1 MAEEE
6 TIKETEEIH
15 ERRKIDEPDILRT
28 HELIDSAY
36 SGTLEELKDGIAKV
50 TLLTNDDMRADSYG
64 LVHGGF
70 IFSAAD
76 FAAMA
81 AVNHPNVVLS
91 ASTTSFL
98 SPVKS
103 GDKVV
108 FTAKVRHKDGRKRE
122 VDVVGMV
129 LDIKVFE
136 GVFKT
141 VVLDKHVLKLDL
153 MNASKDKEPYK
164 A

>member
-6 TIKETEEIH
+6 LVEENQEVEDIKLDGEEV
-15 ERRKIDEPDILRT
+15 LRT
-28 HELIDSAY
+28 HELIDSSF
-36 SGTLEELKDGIAKV
+36 SGTLDDLKVGFAKV
-50 TLLTNDDMRADSYG
+50 NLMTSDEMSADELG

-76 FAAMA
+76 YAAMA
-81 AVNHPNVVLS
+81 AVNDPNVVLS
-91 ASTTSFL
+91 AATTTFL
-98 SPVKS
+98 SPVKA
-103 GDKVV
+103 GDQVT
-108 FTAKVRHKDGRKRE
+108 FTAKVRHKDGRKRD

-136 GVFKT
+136 GLFKT

-153 MNASKDKEPYK
+153 MNASKDS
-164 A
+164 

>member
-6 TIKETEEIH
+6 LIEENQ
-15 ERRKIDEPDILRT
+15 EEQTQELELDGVEALRT
-28 HELIDSAY
+28 HELIDSDY
-36 SGTLEELKDGIAKV
+36 SGTLNELSEGFAKV
-50 TLLTNDDMRADSYG
+50 SLMTSSNMRADTLG

-76 FAAMA
+76 YAAMA
-81 AVNHPNVVLS
+81 AVNDPNVVLS
-91 ASTTSFL
+91 GATTTFL
-98 SPVKS
+98 SPVKV
-103 GDKVV
+103 GDQVN
-108 FTAKVRHKDGRKRE
+108 FTAKVRHKDGRKRD

-136 GVFKT
+136 GLFKT

-153 MNASKDKEPYK
+153 MNASKGS
-164 A
+164 